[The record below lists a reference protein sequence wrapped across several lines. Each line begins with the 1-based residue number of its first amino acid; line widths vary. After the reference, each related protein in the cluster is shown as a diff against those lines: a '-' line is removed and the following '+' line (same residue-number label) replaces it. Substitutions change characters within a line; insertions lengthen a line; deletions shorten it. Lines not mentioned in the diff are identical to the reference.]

1 MLFQIVNTIKI
12 VKQPFAQH
20 LPKLKSGKLTLA
32 FLKCIKCTHKES
44 RVYTNF
50 YMRKVYI
57 IGDYCVMRVRLLLEE
72 FRSSNQIFFLTPILI
87 GNLSLMYVC
96 SYLSPAVTR
105 KQQPLIYKVN
115 RCLARYSPRATT
127 TNRPTSGH

>member
-1 MLFQIVNTIKI
+1 MLYQIVNTVKI
-12 VKQPFAQH
+12 VKQPFAQY

-72 FRSSNQIFFLTPILI
+72 LRSSIFQSCESGSVTPDQISTFFNI
-87 GNLSLMYVC
+87 
-96 SYLSPAVTR
+96 
-105 KQQPLIYKVN
+105 
-115 RCLARYSPRATT
+115 
-127 TNRPTSGH
+127 